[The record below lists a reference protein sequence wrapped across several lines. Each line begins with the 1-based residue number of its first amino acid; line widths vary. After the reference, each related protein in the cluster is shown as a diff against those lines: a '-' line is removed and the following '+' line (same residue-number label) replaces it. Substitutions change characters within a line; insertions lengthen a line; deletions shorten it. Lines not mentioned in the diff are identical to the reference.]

1 MKSSLRILSQV
12 AVVILGAAA
21 LNAGAAA
28 PQSEIRFLAS
38 QEGVS
43 LQGSFTDFVANVKF
57 DPARPEVG
65 MVLVSV
71 DVRSV
76 NTGTPAANDLI
87 RSADFFDA
95 NTFPQA
101 TFEASEFHV
110 KDAGHYVAKGAFT
123 LKGHTVTVPVT
134 FVTTVTSLGRWFD
147 GSFTVSRTSIK
158 VGQGEWA
165 DTSTLDDAVQI
176 QFHILQ
182 ESPRVDASA
191 SSSTYRK

>member
-1 MKSSLRILSQV
+1 MKSTLRIPFRV
-12 AVVILGAAA
+12 AVVILGAVSLSAV
-21 LNAGAAA
+21 AA
-28 PQSEIRFLAS
+28 PPGEIKFLAS
-38 QEGVS
+38 QEGVP
-43 LQGSFTDFVANVKF
+43 LQGTFNDFVANVKF
-57 DPARPEVG
+57 DPAQPDVG

-76 NTGTPAANDLI
+76 NTGTPAANELI

-95 NTFPQA
+95 NTFPHA

-110 KDAGHYVAKGAFT
+110 KDAGHYIAQGAFT

-134 FVTTVTSLGRWFD
+134 FVATATPQGRWFD
-147 GSFTVSRTSIK
+147 GSFTISRTSIK

-165 DTSTLDDAVQI
+165 DTSTLDDTVRI

-182 ESPRVDASA
+182 ESPRIDAST
-191 SSSTYRK
+191 SSPIYRK